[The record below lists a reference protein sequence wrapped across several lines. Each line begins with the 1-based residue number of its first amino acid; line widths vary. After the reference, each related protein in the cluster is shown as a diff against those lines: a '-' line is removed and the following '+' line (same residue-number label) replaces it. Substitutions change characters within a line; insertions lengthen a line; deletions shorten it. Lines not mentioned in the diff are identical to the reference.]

1 MEFPGTIVKRKRIN
15 VVVLLVYV
23 LLGVYFINF
32 PFNFIQIPK
41 YISDANNW
49 IIFLGGLL
57 MLFGA
62 INYFKAKRR

>member
-1 MEFPGTIVKRKRIN
+1 MEFPGTVVRRKRMN
-15 VVVLLVYV
+15 VAVLLVYV

-41 YISDANNW
+41 YISNVNNW
-49 IIFLGGLL
+49 IIFVGGLL